1 MAQRMNLHRNNRF
14 VNWMRLPLSCEKSED
29 ILLVLVGLMASW
41 QSDRQSDEILVDLK
55 IIKILYGLHQ

>member
-14 VNWMRLPLSCEKSED
+14 VNWMCLPLSCEKSED